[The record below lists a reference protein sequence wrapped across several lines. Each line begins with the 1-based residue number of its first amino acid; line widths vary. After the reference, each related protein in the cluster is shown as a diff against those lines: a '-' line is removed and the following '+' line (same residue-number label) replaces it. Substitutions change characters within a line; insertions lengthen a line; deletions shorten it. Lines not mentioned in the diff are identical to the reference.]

1 MDLSLP
7 ATKVDSDTDND
18 ERFLLPRR
26 PPNAVRDEA
35 SSTREVQTGRTSSP
49 AREFDMAMDDSSDE
63 DEPTQVD
70 LGSTEKQWVSPVP
83 VENRFQVLSG
93 QKSVTES
100 CDCFGIRELRL
111 GWSRI
116 WLAGL
121 A

>member
-1 MDLSLP
+1 MRRASGRSGAASTEEKDGSQF
-7 ATKVDSDTDND
+7 ARDQGGQCDD

-35 SSTREVQTGRTSSP
+35 SSAREVQTGRASSP

-63 DEPTQVD
+63 KEPTQVD

-100 CDCFGIRELRL
+100 CD
-111 GWSRI
+111 
-116 WLAGL
+116 
-121 A
+121 